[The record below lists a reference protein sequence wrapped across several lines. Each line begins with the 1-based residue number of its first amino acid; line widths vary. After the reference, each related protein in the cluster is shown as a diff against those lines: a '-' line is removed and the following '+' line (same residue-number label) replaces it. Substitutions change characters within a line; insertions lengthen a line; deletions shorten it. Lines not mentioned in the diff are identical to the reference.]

1 MSLNP
6 LPVQGYADG
15 IVIATHNE
23 LTSQEIIHA
32 SEPIMHKANLDIKA
46 SKYGVFYERPSRN
59 NWYKGNM
66 TKNQKLPSK
75 INKLLFRNA
84 NEEIISTYKVIVEK
98 LCICQLPLTF
108 KSVL

>member
-59 NWYKGNM
+59 NWYKGKHDKKPKITIQNKQI
-66 TKNQKLPSK
+66 TVSK
-75 INKLLFRNA
+75 RKRRDYFNLQSYCRKTMYMSTPINL
-84 NEEIISTYKVIVEK
+84 
-98 LCICQLPLTF
+98 
-108 KSVL
+108 